1 LIRAAVVGAAACGL
15 ALAGIVGVSEFR
27 LRDYDL
33 PSPFTA
39 TIPRDSGSVA
49 RGKHLAR
56 TRGCFGCH
64 GQRLEGR
71 VFAEWTWVR
80 RAVAPN
86 LAQFART
93 YDAQTVANAVR
104 WGVGH
109 DGRALWSMPSY
120 NFRHLP
126 DSDVAAI
133 IAFLRSAPAVEQA
146 LPRSSLGLRT
156 RWWMARGSETHMAE
170 WAAAVPP
177 LIVALE
183 KAR

>member
-1 LIRAAVVGAAACGL
+1 GSGSRAVEPASGTSSSREDRLLRRLIRAAVVGAAACGL

-80 RAVAPN
+80 R
-86 LAQFART
+86 
-93 YDAQTVANAVR
+93 
-104 WGVGH
+104 
-109 DGRALWSMPSY
+109 
-120 NFRHLP
+120 
-126 DSDVAAI
+126 
-133 IAFLRSAPAVEQA
+133 
-146 LPRSSLGLRT
+146 
-156 RWWMARGSETHMAE
+156 
-170 WAAAVPP
+170 
-177 LIVALE
+177 
-183 KAR
+183 